1 LKNKKEERWK
11 RMTEK
16 EALVEDLGRDFVC
29 KVSVEQNLNDKRNIR
44 NEKMEHEVPRPH
56 LPPSRLFQRKETPA
70 DRAALEDRE
79 QKRLAREREKKE
91 RKAAKMER
99 L

>member
-1 LKNKKEERWK
+1 
-11 RMTEK
+11 MTEK
-16 EALVEDLGRDFVC
+16 KEASVEDLGRDFIC
-29 KVSVEQNLNDKRNIR
+29 KVSVEQNLNDERNIR

-79 QKRLAREREKKE
+79 QERLAREWEKKE
-91 RKAAKMER
+91 RKFAKLEPR
-99 L
+99 P